1 MRRAD
6 EAVDGHSTQLPDLR
20 RLQDVRDGCGRE
32 HMAAQH
38 AEIGHRPLARL
49 AQHQGGGRRSGFKAN
64 GQEYD
69 LALGVLVGQGQGV
82 GRRIDHAHIGPAR
95 LGLDERKPFRR
106 GHAHG
111 VAVGAQHHTALQR
124 QADRQVDAADG
135 QHAHRAAGAVD
146 HAHAVRQKTLDAIA
160 LHRMGMPATEFH
172 ETVVTPGPYLGS
184 DAGCDVARQFTIAV
198 LGYVLHAPPCVLAS
212 SANSARVRSASSGS
226 ILPMA

>member
-6 EAVDGHSTQLPDLR
+6 EAVDGYGAQLPHLG
-20 RLQDVRDGCGRE
+20 RLENVRDGRRRE

-49 AQHQGGGRRSGFKAN
+49 AQHQGGGRRGGFKAN
-64 GQEYD
+64 GQED
-69 LALGVLVGQGQGV
+69 HLALGVLVGQGQCI
-82 GRRIDHAHIGPAR
+82 GRRIDHAHISPAR

-135 QHAHRAAGAVD
+135 QHAHRTAGAVD
-146 HAHAVRQKTLDAIA
+146 HAHAVRQQARDAVA
-160 LHRMGMPATEFH
+160 RDGVGVAAAKLHEAVAVPRPH
-172 ETVVTPGPYLGS
+172 LGG
-184 DAGCDVARQFTIAV
+184 DIRRDVARLFAVAV
-198 LGYVLHAPPCVLAS
+198 LVDVLHASPCALAS
-212 SANSARVRSASSGS
+212 SANSASVRSASSGS